1 MEKNRK
7 KKIKVI
13 INQLELIE
21 GINKDIQRSKK
32 VDSPLMV
39 RQYEHLKKEYTKN
52 FLKLLED
59 YKMAIGI
66 LETA

>member
-1 MEKNRK
+1 MNK
-7 KKIKVI
+7 KAIVK
-13 INQLELIE
+13 QLELLE
-21 GINKDIQRSKK
+21 GINRDIQRSQKLN
-32 VDSPLMV
+32 SPLMV

-66 LETA
+66 LENA